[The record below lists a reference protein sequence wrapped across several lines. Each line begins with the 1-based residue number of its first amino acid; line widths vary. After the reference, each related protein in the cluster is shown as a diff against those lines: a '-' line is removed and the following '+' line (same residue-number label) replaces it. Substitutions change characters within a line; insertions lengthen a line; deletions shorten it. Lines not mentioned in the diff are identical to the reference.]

1 MHRSHLPLRKWFLA
15 IFLITHDKRGY
26 SAMQLAHELKV
37 TRKTAGYLLQRIRGA
52 MALQVIPNVMS
63 GIIELDDAYIGSK
76 GKTRGRGTEKVSF
89 IVDGKVFLSQGG
101 KDIFQ
106 VVVSSFSRHM
116 VTSSSL
122 RW

>member
-89 IVDGKVFLSQGG
+89 DLYRFFGHKITRFLFENPVVFP
-101 KDIFQ
+101 I
-106 VVVSSFSRHM
+106 SSEGAIP
-116 VTSSSL
+116 
-122 RW
+122 